1 MKLST
6 RLAVAL
12 LLLLGQFSALAA
24 TVTIEVGDNF
34 YSPENV
40 TINPGDVVVWRNVGS
55 GLHPTVSETSA
66 WSTFTIS
73 PTNTTAQV
81 TGLTAGTTF
90 KYYCSAHSFVSNGT
104 RQGMIGSITV
114 RSVATPTLAARTL
127 APTLSVFPNPSKG
140 LVTVSV
146 SAFPAKSD
154 FKLRLSNIIGREVRT
169 VTVRPEAADGGMSLN
184 LSDLPAGMYFYSLVQ
199 NDKVLSTK
207 RLLLQN

>member
-6 RLAVAL
+6 RLVLMVVL
-12 LLLLGQFSALAA
+12 LLAQLSALAA
-24 TVTIEVGDNF
+24 TITIEVGDNY

-55 GLHPTVSETSA
+55 GVHPTVSESNA

-73 PTNTTAQV
+73 PSTPTNTIST
-81 TGLTAGTTF
+81 LMAGTTF
-90 KYYCSAHSFVSNGT
+90 KYYCSAHSFVSNGI

-114 RSVATPTLAARTL
+114 RTVATPTLAARAL
-127 APTLSVFPNPSKG
+127 APTLSVYPNPSRG

-146 SAFPAKSD
+146 SQLPAKND
-154 FKLRLSNIIGREVRT
+154 LKLRLNNIIGREIRT
-169 VTVRPEAADGGMSLN
+169 VAIRPEAADGGMSIN

-207 RLLLQN
+207 RLVLQN

>member
-12 LLLLGQFSALAA
+12 LLLLGQVSALAA

-66 WSTFTIS
+66 WATFTIS
-73 PTNTTAQV
+73 PSNPTAQV
-81 TGLTAGTTF
+81 AGLTAGTTF
-90 KYYCSAHSFVSNGT
+90 KYYCSAHAFPVNGT

-114 RSVATPTLAARTL
+114 RPVATSTLSARTL

-146 SAFPAKSD
+146 SSFPAKSD
-154 FKLRLSNIIGREVRT
+154 YKLRLSNIIGREVRT
-169 VTVRPEAADGGMSLN
+169 VAVRPEAADGGMNLN

>member
-6 RLAVAL
+6 RLAVVL
-12 LLLLGQFSALAA
+12 LLVLGQFSALAA
-24 TVTIEVGDNF
+24 TITIEVGDNF
-34 YSPENV
+34 YRPENV

-55 GLHPTVSETSA
+55 GVHPTVSETNA
-66 WSTFTIS
+66 WATFIIS
-73 PTNTTAQV
+73 PSNTTAQV
-81 TGLTAGTTF
+81 SGLTAGTTF
-90 KYYCSAHSFVSNGT
+90 KYYCSAHAFLVNGT

-114 RSVATPTLAARTL
+114 RSVATPTLAAQALT
-127 APTLSVFPNPSKG
+127 PILSVFPNPSRG

-146 SAFPAKSD
+146 NAFPAKSE

-169 VTVRPEAADGGMSLN
+169 VALRPEAADGGMSLN
-184 LSDLPAGMYFYSLVQ
+184 LSDLPAGMYFYSLMQ